1 MPQSITQSQLLP
13 YLFAIAAFLVAAV
26 LILYIF
32 RLVFGRRIRTNGPRN
47 RPRRLDVVDA
57 FELDRER
64 QLVIVRRDN
73 TEHLLLIGGPND
85 LLVESGINRGEAS
98 IPRADTRETRLEA
111 RPAAPGWPAAPGPAA
126 PEQAA
131 PRPAEP
137 APQPI
142 KHEFPPQRPQP
153 PREPPPRPKEP
164 PQAKEPPRPQEPQRP
179 QAPPRI
185 PEAARTQ
192 EPRREEE
199 PRRAPPSPPAAPA
212 PQPPSPLPPN
222 LFNTPQPRPQAPASA
237 TTTETE
243 VIVML

>member
-32 RLVFGRRIRTNGPRN
+32 RLVFGRRIKANGPRN

-142 KHEFPPQRPQP
+142 KHEFPP
-153 PREPPPRPKEP
+153 
-164 PQAKEPPRPQEPQRP
+164 
-179 QAPPRI
+179 
-185 PEAARTQ
+185 
-192 EPRREEE
+192 
-199 PRRAPPSPPAAPA
+199 
-212 PQPPSPLPPN
+212 
-222 LFNTPQPRPQAPASA
+222 
-237 TTTETE
+237 
-243 VIVML
+243 

>member
-98 IPRADTRETRLEA
+98 IARAETRETRLEAREA
-111 RPAAPGWPAAPGPAA
+111 RPAAPGWP
-126 PEQAA
+126 
-131 PRPAEP
+131 
-137 APQPI
+137 
-142 KHEFPPQRPQP
+142 
-153 PREPPPRPKEP
+153 
-164 PQAKEPPRPQEPQRP
+164 
-179 QAPPRI
+179 
-185 PEAARTQ
+185 
-192 EPRREEE
+192 
-199 PRRAPPSPPAAPA
+199 
-212 PQPPSPLPPN
+212 
-222 LFNTPQPRPQAPASA
+222 
-237 TTTETE
+237 
-243 VIVML
+243 